1 MGGKGR
7 EPEKPAVDT
16 ATLDYI
22 RSMLRELRHLAEK
35 QKAEMLIYFIEMAY
49 EEVNDLLSRAAEG
62 QSHDHGS
69 RSSDT

>member
-35 QKAEMLIYFIEMAY
+35 QKAEMLIYF
-49 EEVNDLLSRAAEG
+49 NRNGL
-62 QSHDHGS
+62 
-69 RSSDT
+69 

>member
-22 RSMLRELRHLAEK
+22 RSMLRELRYLAEK
-35 QKAEMLIYFIEMAY
+35 
-49 EEVNDLLSRAAEG
+49 
-62 QSHDHGS
+62 
-69 RSSDT
+69 